1 VEFSIGMV
9 IDRWECVSDY
19 FGSLIG
25 HRETLADPDAHD
37 SLLFDDDSFSRSRR
51 YFWAINYLAELDISI
66 GENIVQLERCVA
78 TWPQYADFQFHED
91 RQTEKRS
98 LHERLNQLRDMR
110 YRLRTLRQD
119 AIALRDGL
127 FSASGVIESRAATR
141 LGENIRLLTFVSIF
155 FLPLSFCMS
164 IWSIS
169 NTLFSLRAL
178 VIVSVIVGLVTYII
192 VFNLNSFVGLYSRI
206 YDRRKQIIIEQMKN
220 DDNQVWREYAKKFAA
235 VQPKLEYHKASEW
248 IIGSFLLHKAWK

>member
-1 VEFSIGMV
+1 MYLFPDTFDLYEKIPAVINGLNGPAILMDTIEFSVHMV
-9 IDRWECVSDY
+9 IDRWEEVADY
-19 FGSLIG
+19 FGRLIG
-25 HRETLADPDAHD
+25 HRERLADPEAHD

-78 TWPQYADFQFHED
+78 TWPQYTDFAFHEE

-98 LHERLNQLRDMR
+98 LNERLNQLKDLRD
-110 YRLRTLRQD
+110 RLRALRQD

-155 FLPLSFCMS
+155 FLPLSFCTVS
-164 IWSIS
+164 SPVS
-169 NTLFSLRAL
+169 NSLCIFSHP
-178 VIVSVIVGLVTYII
+178 
-192 VFNLNSFVGLYSRI
+192 
-206 YDRRKQIIIEQMKN
+206 
-220 DDNQVWREYAKKFAA
+220 A
-235 VQPKLEYHKASEW
+235 VHLEYQ
-248 IIGSFLLHKAWK
+248 